1 MDQAELD
8 RRFLA
13 QAEFLGDGKPVNA
26 IRPLVS
32 ACVVT
37 YQHARFIEQCLDSI
51 LAQRTSF
58 PFEIVIGEDESTD
71 GTREICVEYARTHP
85 DRIRLFP
92 RSRALSAFTIA
103 GSTKRLNGTWT
114 RRSARGTY
122 VALCEGDDYWTSP
135 DKLQKQAE
143 FLERHPECSMCFHNA
158 LLVHEGGDPPP
169 RSWYGDDQMRPF
181 YDMNDL
187 LRENFIQTA
196 SIVYRRSALVEPPP
210 PWWYRMPVGD
220 WPLFVL
226 VAQNGLIGYLPETMS
241 VYRLHEGG
249 VWALKGRRR
258 QLEQTAAALEVFLTE
273 FASKLPDA
281 ANASA
286 IVRSSAFD
294 TYRELG
300 DWRNAMRHARKVP
313 GYVVG
318 SYLRDKRASWAT
330 TARTRWP
337 SLWNAVRK
345 LKAPLG

>member
-1 MDQAELD
+1 
-8 RRFLA
+8 
-13 QAEFLGDGKPVNA
+13 
-26 IRPLVS
+26 
-32 ACVVT
+32 
-37 YQHARFIEQCLDSI
+37 
-51 LAQRTSF
+51 
-58 PFEIVIGEDESTD
+58 
-71 GTREICVEYARTHP
+71 
-85 DRIRLFP
+85 
-92 RSRALSAFTIA
+92 
-103 GSTKRLNGTWT
+103 
-114 RRSARGTY
+114 
-122 VALCEGDDYWTSP
+122 
-135 DKLQKQAE
+135 
-143 FLERHPECSMCFHNA
+143 
-158 LLVHEGGDPPP
+158 
-169 RSWYGDDQMRPF
+169 MRPF
-181 YDMNDL
+181 YDMTDL

-196 SIVYRRSALVEPPP
+196 SIFYRRSALVEPPP

-226 VAQNGLIGYLPETMS
+226 VAQNGLIGYLPDTMS

-249 VWALKGRRR
+249 VWGLKGRRR

-286 IVRSSAFD
+286 IVHRSAFD

-300 DWRNAMRHARKVP
+300 DWRKAMRHARKVP

-318 SYLRDKRASWAT
+318 SYLRDKKASLTT